1 MPLDFHNDTLKAIA
15 QATGTHYAE
24 AKYNLPVVY
33 WSSNNE
39 NFNTCFINGSY
50 YTVDC
55 FPCVM
60 LHPYVLSDGT
70 VEHFVI
76 TVLEHQGIKNKE
88 EHIQWSKFGE
98 IVDKLRNGVETC
110 KLLINKKKLE
120 TIDGDIKDENN

>member
-24 AKYNLPVVY
+24 AKYNLPIVY

-60 LHPYVLSDGT
+60 LYPYILSDGT
-70 VEHFVI
+70 VENFVL
-76 TVLEHQGIKNKE
+76 TVLEQQGIKNSE
-88 EHIQWSKFGE
+88 EHIQCSKFGE

-120 TIDGDIKDENN
+120 TIDGDFKDESN

>member
-1 MPLDFHNDTLKAIA
+1 MPLDCKNDTLKAIA
-15 QATGTHYAE
+15 QATGTHFAK
-24 AKYNLPVVY
+24 AKYNLPIVY

-60 LHPYVLSDGT
+60 LYPYILSDGT
-70 VEHFVI
+70 VENFVL
-76 TVLEHQGIKNKE
+76 TVLEQQGIKNKE
-88 EHIQWSKFGE
+88 EHIQCSKFGE

-120 TIDGDIKDENN
+120 SIDGDFKDENN

>member
-60 LHPYVLSDGT
+60 LYPYILSDGT
-70 VEHFVI
+70 AEHFVL
-76 TVLEHQGIKNKE
+76 TVLEYQGIKNKE
-88 EHIQWSKFGE
+88 EHIQWSKYSE

-120 TIDGDIKDENN
+120 TIDGDFKDENN

>member
-1 MPLDFHNDTLKAIA
+1 MPLDFHNETLKAIA

-24 AKYNLPVVY
+24 AKPSFPIVY
-33 WSSNNE
+33 WSANNE
-39 NFNTCFINGSY
+39 QFNAGYMNGTY

-60 LHPYVLSDGT
+60 LYPFIMSDGT
-70 VEHFVI
+70 S
-76 TVLEHQGIKNKE
+76 
-88 EHIQWSKFGE
+88 EHIVFSVFEKRGVKIQEELLHWSKFGE

-120 TIDGDIKDENN
+120 TIDGDFKDESN

>member
-24 AKYNLPVVY
+24 AKYNLPIVY

-60 LHPYVLSDGT
+60 LYPYILSDGT
-70 VEHFVI
+70 AEHFVL
-76 TVLEHQGIKNKE
+76 TVLEYQGIKNKE
-88 EHIQWSKFGE
+88 EHIQWSKYSE

-120 TIDGDIKDENN
+120 TIDGDFKDENN

>member
-1 MPLDFHNDTLKAIA
+1 MPLDLHNETLKAIA

-39 NFNTCFINGSY
+39 IFNTCFINGSY

-60 LHPYVLSDGT
+60 LYPYVLSDGT

-76 TVLEHQGIKNKE
+76 TVLEHKGIKNKE
-88 EHIQWSKFGE
+88 EHIQCSKFGE

-120 TIDGDIKDENN
+120 SIDGDFKDENN